1 MYSSVVFQIL
11 TGIDY
16 FINIVSLLLFIYC
29 LMTWFVRPNSSLYI
43 FVHRLVEPFVA
54 PFRPLALRLMEKG
67 LMIDISVFLAIIALR
82 VIRSLLWNIAY
93 RFLL

>member
-1 MYSSVVFQIL
+1 MYSTVVYQIL

-29 LMTWFVRPNSSLYI
+29 LMTWFVRPNSQAYI
-43 FVHRLVEPFVA
+43 FVHRLVEPFIA

-67 LMIDISVFLAIIALR
+67 LMIDVSVFLAIIALR
-82 VIRSLLWNIAY
+82 VVRSLLWNIAY

>member
-1 MYSSVVFQIL
+1 MM
-11 TGIDY
+11 
-16 FINIVSLLLFIYC
+16 
-29 LMTWFVRPNSSLYI
+29 MTWFVRPDSQAYM

-67 LMIDISVFLAIIALR
+67 LMIDISVFLAIIAVR
-82 VIRSLLWNIAY
+82 VIHYVLQTIVY